1 MSRAF
6 VILAAGKGTRLGGE
20 PKQFRL
26 LGGRSVWH
34 WSLETAR
41 RLRREK
47 LVDRIVLVLP
57 PQMTPALPN
66 GAIVVVGGASRAL
79 SVLSA
84 LRACD
89 EDEVLLHDAARPFAS
104 VPLCRRLIAASTGK
118 NAVAPL
124 LPEANALKKIEDGRI
139 EPLDRDGVY
148 ITQTPQLFPRAA
160 LRELLENA
168 APRAEFK
175 DEAELWLQRG
185 GTLDWVAGE
194 SVNFKVTEGGDWE
207 MAQKIAGEGEIRT
220 GLGYDV
226 HPLVPGRKLI
236 LGGVS
241 IDSALGLDGH
251 SDADALAHAAADAVL
266 SAAGLPDIG
275 TLYPAGDEK
284 FKDADSMALLRDA
297 LAKVNAEGWRLEWL
311 SAVLTLQT
319 PRLASWKEA
328 IVRSLETV
336 LGGGR
341 LSVTFKSGERV
352 GPAGDAQAVF
362 VWASATLRR

>member
-6 VILAAGKGTRLGGE
+6 VILAAGTGTRLGGE

-26 LGGRSVWH
+26 LGGRPVWKWSV
-34 WSLETAR
+34 ETAWT
-41 RLRREK
+41 LHREK
-47 LVDRIVLVLP
+47 LIDRIVLVLP
-57 PQMTPALPN
+57 PESALTPPA
-66 GAIVVVGGASRAL
+66 GVISAAGGASRAL
-79 SVLSA
+79 SALSA
-84 LRACD
+84 LRACED
-89 EDEVLLHDAARPFAS
+89 DEVLLHDAARPFAS
-104 VPLCRRLIAASTGK
+104 VKLCRRLIAASTGK

-124 LPEANALKKIEDGRI
+124 LPEANALKKIENGRI
-139 EPLDRDGVY
+139 EPLDRDDVY

-168 APRAEFK
+168 SCHDFK
-175 DEAELWLQRG
+175 DEAELWLRRG
-185 GTLDWVAGE
+185 ETLDFVAGE

-207 MAQKIAGEGEIRT
+207 MAQKIADEGEVRT

-236 LGGVS
+236 LGGVAVE
-241 IDSALGLDGH
+241 SALGLDGH
-251 SDADALAHAAADAVL
+251 SDADVLAHAAADALL

-275 TLYPAGDEK
+275 ALYPACDKK
-284 FKDADSMALLRDA
+284 FKNADSMELLRDA
-297 LAKVNAEGWRLEWL
+297 FARVRGEGWRLEWL

-319 PRLASWKEA
+319 PRLAPWKDA

-336 LGGGR
+336 LGDGR

>member
-6 VILAAGKGTRLGGE
+6 VILAAGRGTRLGGE

-26 LGGRSVWH
+26 LGGRPVWG

-41 RLRREK
+41 ILRREK
-47 LVDRIVLVLP
+47 LINRIVLVLP
-57 PQMTPALPN
+57 PANALTAPD
-66 GAIVVVGGASRAL
+66 GVTVAAGGASRAL

-84 LRACD
+84 LRACG
-89 EDEVLLHDAARPFAS
+89 EDEVLLHDAARPFAG
-104 VPLCRRLIAASTGK
+104 VPLCRRLIAASTGE
-118 NAVAPL
+118 NAVIPL
-124 LPEANALKKIEDGRI
+124 LPEANALKKIENGRI

-168 APRAEFK
+168 PRADFK

-194 SVNFKVTEGGDWE
+194 NMNFKVTESGDWE
-207 MAQKIAGEGEIRT
+207 MARKIADAGEIRT

-226 HPLVPGRKLI
+226 HPLVPGRRLI
-236 LGGVS
+236 LGGV
-241 IDSALGLDGH
+241 IVDSPLGLDGH
-251 SDADALAHAAADAVL
+251 SDADALAHAAADALL

-275 TLYPAGDEK
+275 TLYPAADEK

-311 SAVLTLQT
+311 SAVLTVQT
-319 PRLASWKEA
+319 PRLAPWKDA

-336 LGGGR
+336 LGSGR

-352 GPAGDAQAVF
+352 GPAGEAQAVF